1 MRSIR
6 LKSPAKINLYLKV
19 LRKRKDG
26 YHQIKTVFERIDLFD
41 EVLLKTRKD
50 QRIKIYCRHP
60 AVPIDNSN
68 LMFKAAELLKKDFGS
83 KSTGLD
89 IRLKKRIP
97 VAAGLGGGSSNAAS
111 VLVGLNKL
119 WNLGLNKGRLR
130 HYASKIGSDVPFF
143 VSNSSFAIGT
153 GRGEHIKSLSKSRV
167 LWHIL
172 VVPYNKLST
181 KEIYSGLNLRLT
193 KNEDNVNMLV
203 RALKNFDLSRLK
215 DYIVN
220 DLEDVASKKLP
231 KLLHIKEKLKKLGVG
246 VFCLS
251 GSGPAIFG
259 ILKSKKEAEQKARE
273 LKSRNLQV
281 FVVRTY

>member
-19 LRKRKDG
+19 LKKRKDG
-26 YHQIKTVFERIDLFD
+26 YHQIKTVFERIGLFD
-41 EVLLKTRKD
+41 EVLLGKRKD
-50 QRIKIYCRHP
+50 QKIKIHCKHP
-60 AVPIDNSN
+60 AVPVDSSN
-68 LMFKAAELLKKDFGS
+68 LMYKAAELLKKDFSS

-89 IRLKKRIP
+89 IRLRKRIP
-97 VAAGLGGGSSNAAS
+97 VAAGLGGGSSNASS
-111 VLVGLNKL
+111 VLLGLNKL
-119 WNLGLNKGRLR
+119 WNLRLDKEKLKY
-130 HYASKIGSDVPFF
+130 YAGKIGSDVPFF
-143 VSNSSFAIGT
+143 VSESSFAIGT
-153 GRGEHIKSLSKSRV
+153 GRGETIKNLPNLRV

-172 VVPYNKLST
+172 VVPHNKLST
-181 KEIYSGLNLRLT
+181 KEIYSSLNLRLT

-203 RALKNFDLSRLK
+203 RALKNFDLSRIK
-215 DYIVN
+215 DYIAN
-220 DLEDVASKKLP
+220 DLERVASKKLP
-231 KLLHIKEKLKKLGVG
+231 KLLYIKKKLQKLGVG

-259 ILKSKKEAEQKARE
+259 ILKSRKEAEQTARN

>member
-60 AVPIDNSN
+60 GVPIDNSN
-68 LMFKAAELLKKDFGS
+68 LVYKAAELLKADFGS

-119 WNLGLNKGRLR
+119 WKLGLNKEKLR
-130 HYASKIGSDVPFF
+130 HYAGKIGSDVPFF
-143 VSNSSFAIGT
+143 VTSSSFAIGT
-153 GRGEHIKSLSKSRV
+153 GRGEKIKSLSKLGV

-172 VVPYNKLST
+172 VVPYNNLST
-181 KEIYSGLNLRLT
+181 KEIYSSLNLRLT

-215 DYIVN
+215 DCIIN

-259 ILKSKKEAEQKARE
+259 ILKSKKEAEQKARQ